1 MQLQIVPT
9 NLIKE
14 KVNVKFD
21 FQLIDN
27 SLMRAII
34 PVAGFG
40 TRLKPHTYSKP
51 KVLLNVGGKPILGH
65 IIDKLISE
73 NILKATFVVG
83 HLGELIKEYIA
94 ESYPELTAD
103 YVEQKEMLGLGHAIY
118 TAVPTFDEE
127 EIFIIL
133 GDTIFDVDL
142 KDVFK
147 NKITSLGIKEVMDPE
162 RFGVAVVDG
171 KKIIKLIEKPKTLIS
186 KLALVGLYYTSNP
199 KLLVDSLNE
208 LIAKDI
214 KTNNEYQLTD
224 ALQIMI
230 DKGELITT
238 FHVEGWYD
246 CGKPETLLST
256 NKFLLEKHSTKNN
269 FEGVSINH
277 PVFIAE
283 GAIIKNS
290 IIGPH
295 TTIAEDCVIENCII
309 QNSIIG
315 SKAIIKKALLEKSII
330 GSNAIIKG
338 NYKKLNAGD
347 SSEIEFY

>member
-1 MQLQIVPT
+1 
-9 NLIKE
+9 
-14 KVNVKFD
+14 
-21 FQLIDN
+21 
-27 SLMRAII
+27 MRAIL

-51 KVLLNVGGKPILGH
+51 KVLLNVGGKPIIGH

-73 NILKATFVVG
+73 NILKATFVIG

-94 ESYPELTAD
+94 ESYPQLTAN

-118 TAVPTFDEE
+118 TAIPTFDEE

-142 KDVFK
+142 KAVFK
-147 NKITSLGIKEVMDPE
+147 NKITSLGVKHVEDPG
-162 RFGVAVVDG
+162 RFGVAVLDG
-171 KKIIKLIEKPKTLIS
+171 DRITRLVEKPKTLIS

-199 KLLVDSLNE
+199 KLLVESLNE
-208 LIAKDI
+208 LITKNI
-214 KTNNEYQLTD
+214 RTNNEYQLTD

-230 DKGELITT
+230 DKGETITT
-238 FHVEGWYD
+238 FPVDGWYD

-256 NKFLLEKHSTKNN
+256 NKFLLEKRSTHNS

-277 PVFIAE
+277 PVFIADS
-283 GAIIKNS
+283 AVIKNS
-290 IIGPH
+290 IIGPY
-295 TTIAEDCVIENCII
+295 TTIAEECIVEDCII

-315 SKAIIKKALLEKSII
+315 SKAVLKKALLESSII
-330 GSNAIIKG
+330 GSNALIKG
-338 NYKKLNAGD
+338 NYQKLNAGD